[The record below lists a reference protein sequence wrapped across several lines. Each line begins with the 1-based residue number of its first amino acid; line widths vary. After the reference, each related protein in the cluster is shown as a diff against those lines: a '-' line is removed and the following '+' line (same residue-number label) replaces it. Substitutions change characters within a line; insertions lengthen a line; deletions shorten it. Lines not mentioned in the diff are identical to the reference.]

1 MLTPIFVC
9 EQDESFVIV
18 SITLSALC
26 KVTTAIFSI
35 LGQQFTFHCAPY
47 YLRLKFD
54 QCIAEGRNERAT
66 YAVETNVLTVYVPKE
81 HRGEL
86 FTQLDNPAYLIA
98 TEKERQQLVQLVG
111 GSEAQR
117 EDPAPLDEEETEF
130 RQQLFSARGPAEGC
144 GDYGF
149 AGTFSGLFAS
159 VDPGI
164 AAEVLDLPRNP
175 EETTVA
181 ERRQLRLQSEDHAFD
196 EDALL
201 LSFEDAEGEVKR
213 LLQYVPQHR
222 ADYVAALDAEGI
234 RYMVPSAAMRGNAT
248 TATAA
253 AAAAANGDHDRG
265 VLEEEDVV
273 LPISTGVVDVW
284 AGNIGDFKRPLVEE
298 VPPPVLADVDVP
310 MEASRATVAA
320 PPAGSLATPQ
330 QRPRVSFSLDEQA
343 VLMNIKAPRLLFP
356 PAAQVVDAL
365 TADILFSE
373 AYDDIVTEGTGCS
386 ESLWNVC
393 KLSPA
398 LSWLDPAE
406 NVYDACV
413 FFARRALIYPLH
425 RNFALIQRVFSSV
438 GVRLLLGK
446 SYVIKALL
454 RVRAILAH
462 AEHRHVLVTL
472 FLNPLLGYWMG
483 VQDAD
488 ERLLRLA
495 LELHAHVTRVEPE
508 MEVAAPTSS
517 LLVQR
522 KRRLLPLSL
531 LNLGLPFS

>member
-9 EQDESFVIV
+9 DQDESFVIV

-35 LGQQFTFHCAPY
+35 LGHQFAFHCAPY

-54 QCIAEGRNERAT
+54 QRIVEGRNERAT
-66 YAVETNVLTVYVPKE
+66 YAVETNVLTVYLPKE
-81 HRGEL
+81 HHSEV

-98 TEKERQQLVQLVG
+98 TDKERQQMLQLVG
-111 GSEAQR
+111 GSDVQR
-117 EDPAPLDEEETEF
+117 EDPAALDEDETEF
-130 RQQLFSARGPAEGC
+130 RQQLSSARGTAEGC

-159 VDPGI
+159 VDDGI

-175 EETTVA
+175 DDTTPA
-181 ERRQLRLQSEDHAFD
+181 ERRQLRLEAEEHAFD

-201 LSFEDAEGEVKR
+201 LSFEDVEGEIMR
-213 LLQYVPQHR
+213 LLQYVPRHR
-222 ADYVAALDAEGI
+222 ADYVAALDVEGV
-234 RYMVPSAAMRGNAT
+234 RYTVSSTPVGGDANTPGT
-248 TATAA
+248 TTAA
-253 AAAAANGDHDRG
+253 AAGDCLDRG

-273 LPISTGVVDVW
+273 LPIFTGVVDVW
-284 AGNIGDFKRPLVEE
+284 AGNIGVFKRPLVEE
-298 VPPPVLADVDVP
+298 VPQPALSD
-310 MEASRATVAA
+310 MEGPIEITTATGLA
-320 PPAGSLATPQ
+320 PPAGSLAIPQ
-330 QRPRVSFSLDEQA
+330 QRPRVSFSFEEQA

-356 PAAQVVDAL
+356 PAAHVVDAL
-365 TADILFSE
+365 TVDILFSE

-446 SYVIKALL
+446 TYVVKALL
-454 RVRAILAH
+454 RVRDILAH

-472 FLNPLLGYWMG
+472 FLSPLIGYWLG

-495 LELHAHVTRVEPE
+495 LELHAHVTRAEPE
-508 MEVAAPTSS
+508 METAASTSS
-517 LLVQR
+517 LLVQQ
-522 KRRLLPLSL
+522 KRRLLPLGL
-531 LNLGLPFS
+531 LSLGLPIS